1 MFKLLKICSSQVPFD
16 IFVIPKS
23 AQLNVHDL
31 DRASA
36 LAALDF
42 DYNGLKN
49 ELESLSILA
58 AKIAGTE
65 LSEINLLDSY
75 AQWTVA
81 SSLGG
86 SYQKPLEAT
95 VCNHTVEEARD
106 FETRLDLD
114 PRFKNKEFVTQQG
127 FIYYFGIPLT
137 LGQTIPV
144 GSLCVVGKSINSLS
158 KDQKDQLHLIA
169 QQIEQYLGL
178 KQHTVHLEAQLKQ
191 QQQLTRRLAHD
202 IRSPLSGIAQLKTEQ
217 DFKTMEREDLE
228 IYLSAA
234 VASAAAILTLT
245 DDILSKDAARLHTNA
260 SAYVTLTELGT
271 KLYELYTPQATPK
284 NIELQIDYDATS
296 VKVPRKNLLPLAGNL
311 IANAIKFTPSGGKVS
326 VTLKILRDQDPTCIE
341 IQVEDNGIGIAPENL
356 KTITSG
362 TARAQAGTAGETG
375 YGLGLRFV
383 KELSER
389 QGGTFTI
396 TSKEGLGTKVFLRL
410 PID

>member
-137 LGQTIPV
+137 L
-144 GSLCVVGKSINSLS
+144 SLI
-158 KDQKDQLHLIA
+158 HI
-169 QQIEQYLGL
+169 
-178 KQHTVHLEAQLKQ
+178 
-191 QQQLTRRLAHD
+191 
-202 IRSPLSGIAQLKTEQ
+202 
-217 DFKTMEREDLE
+217 
-228 IYLSAA
+228 
-234 VASAAAILTLT
+234 
-245 DDILSKDAARLHTNA
+245 
-260 SAYVTLTELGT
+260 
-271 KLYELYTPQATPK
+271 
-284 NIELQIDYDATS
+284 
-296 VKVPRKNLLPLAGNL
+296 
-311 IANAIKFTPSGGKVS
+311 
-326 VTLKILRDQDPTCIE
+326 
-341 IQVEDNGIGIAPENL
+341 
-356 KTITSG
+356 
-362 TARAQAGTAGETG
+362 
-375 YGLGLRFV
+375 
-383 KELSER
+383 
-389 QGGTFTI
+389 
-396 TSKEGLGTKVFLRL
+396 
-410 PID
+410 

>member
-1 MFKLLKICSSQVPFD
+1 M
-16 IFVIPKS
+16 
-23 AQLNVHDL
+23 
-31 DRASA
+31 
-36 LAALDF
+36 
-42 DYNGLKN
+42 
-49 ELESLSILA
+49 
-58 AKIAGTE
+58 
-65 LSEINLLDSY
+65 
-75 AQWTVA
+75 
-81 SSLGG
+81 
-86 SYQKPLEAT
+86 
-95 VCNHTVEEARD
+95 
-106 FETRLDLD
+106 
-114 PRFKNKEFVTQQG
+114 
-127 FIYYFGIPLT
+127 
-137 LGQTIPV
+137 
-144 GSLCVVGKSINSLS
+144 
-158 KDQKDQLHLIA
+158 
-169 QQIEQYLGL
+169 
-178 KQHTVHLEAQLKQ
+178 
-191 QQQLTRRLAHD
+191 AHD